1 MGIRGDRVAVPL
13 LFLTF
18 PTAIGVEPD
27 GIARRAPGR
36 TSRTPA
42 VEPLS
47 VGGVSSLSVG
57 VGATFPFLALTSQY
71 ITIPSHLC
79 QVVHPPFLHF
89 SLTKS

>member
-57 VGATFPFLALTSQY
+57 VGATFPFLALTRQY
-71 ITIPSHLC
+71 ITIPLQLC
-79 QVVHPPFLHF
+79 QVVYPPSFIF
-89 SLTKS
+89 P